1 MSHHHESS
9 TINIQEPIKSEA
21 RGKFGAMKVVKAMGS
36 SGGGALKR
44 GLAIFDFILRLAALA
59 AALGATIAMGTS
71 DQTLNFFTQFFQFRA
86 RYDDLPAF
94 S

>member
-1 MSHHHESS
+1 MSKHESA
-9 TINIQEPIKSEA
+9 TITIQEPNPTGSKAET
-21 RGKFGAMKVVKAMGS
+21 KKVVTVIGS
-36 SGGGALKR
+36 SRSADGLKR

-59 AALGATIAMGTS
+59 AALGATISMGTS

-86 RYDDLPAF
+86 RFDDLPAF

>member
-1 MSHHHESS
+1 MSKHESA
-9 TINIQEPIKSEA
+9 TITIQEPNPTGSKVET
-21 RGKFGAMKVVKAMGS
+21 KKVVTVIGAS
-36 SGGGALKR
+36 RSAGGLKR

-86 RYDDLPAF
+86 RFDDLPAF

>member
-1 MSHHHESS
+1 MSQHESS
-9 TINIQEPIKSEA
+9 TITIQEPKSEA
-21 RGKFGAMKVVKAMGS
+21 RGKVGAMKVVTAMG
-36 SGGGALKR
+36 SGGGAVKR
-44 GLAIFDFILRLAALA
+44 GLAIFDFVLRLAALA

-86 RYDDLPAF
+86 QYDDLPAF